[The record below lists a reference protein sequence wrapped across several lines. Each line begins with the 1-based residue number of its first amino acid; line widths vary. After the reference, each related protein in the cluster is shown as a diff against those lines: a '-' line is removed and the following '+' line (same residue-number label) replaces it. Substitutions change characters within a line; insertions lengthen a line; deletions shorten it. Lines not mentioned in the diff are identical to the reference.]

1 VSLVDALHVRC
12 VRRSVDSL
20 HQCSLSAPQYRDSKT
35 ASTTNTAT
43 NIFDS
48 ELDCCNPLNHNLLKS
63 KITRLQQ
70 IQNFLA
76 RAVVKAAKS
85 SRVTSI
91 LRSPPG
97 TGTPSVLTRRRR
109 RRLRPNHNI
118 TAIDQCP
125 PL

>member
-35 ASTTNTAT
+35 ASTITAT

-91 LRSPPG
+91 LRLPG

-109 RRLRPNHNI
+109 RRLRPNHNV
-118 TAIDQCP
+118 TAIDQRP